1 MNLGKI
7 TCLTI
12 LLKLKG
18 IFAVETMRYIVSAIK
33 NKGIECLE

>member
-7 TCLTI
+7 MCLTI

-18 IFAVETMRYIVSAIK
+18 IFAVKAMRDIVSAMK
-33 NKGIECLE
+33 NKEIECLE

>member
-12 LLKLKG
+12 LKLKG
-18 IFAVETMRYIVSAIK
+18 IFAVKAMRDIVSAIK
-33 NKGIECLE
+33 NKEIECLE

>member
-18 IFAVETMRYIVSAIK
+18 IFALEAMGGIVSEIK
-33 NKGIECLE
+33 NKRIECFE